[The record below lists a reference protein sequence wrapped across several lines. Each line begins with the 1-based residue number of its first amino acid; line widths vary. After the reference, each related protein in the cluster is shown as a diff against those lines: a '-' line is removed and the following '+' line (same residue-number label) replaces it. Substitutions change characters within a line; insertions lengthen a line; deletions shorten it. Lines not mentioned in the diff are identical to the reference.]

1 VSVKGD
7 LPTGIVRTSRGYRVF
22 QWVQWPGYERGRV
35 RSKCFP
41 ADATIR
47 EMQGWQEDRRLEARA
62 RKNTTAPI
70 VGEGFLA
77 DADRYLTAIVTMPT
91 WKERKKHILE
101 WVALFGERDRA
112 TITSTEIRAQR
123 DRWLTVGPKR
133 VYVKGQGWIAKPIP
147 LSPHSVNL
155 RLRALENLFTVLDGQ
170 DAPNP
175 IDEVPEAEEA
185 SPAPK
190 GQTFALAYEILSFM
204 PDVTTP
210 KKGGSVEKGSLSRIR
225 FETMLMTGLTPRQ
238 LSALKP
244 EHVNWLAG
252 TLLAPKRLKG
262 RRSRRQRAGRTRKA
276 RQLMP
281 AAIPI
286 LKRFFAVHANA
297 AFSASSL
304 RQSVRRAIKAANQA
318 RAQRQLPPIP
328 DGLTPYELT
337 RHTFG
342 TEVYRSTQNV
352 LLVKDLLGHADSKQ
366 SERYAMAAIQE
377 HQIAAVSELSKVAQ
391 RAKAGARRPDLTR
404 ARPSPSARARRV
416 RTGRA
421 VPR

>member
-1 VSVKGD
+1 VTHD
-7 LPTGIVRTSRGYRVF
+7 LPTGIVRTSRGFRVF
-22 QWVQWPGYERGRV
+22 QWVPWPGYPKGRV

-41 ADATIR
+41 APATIR
-47 EMQGWQEDRRLEARA
+47 DMQAWQDDRRVEARA
-62 RKNTTAPI
+62 RRNDAVPAV
-70 VGEGFLA
+70 VGAGFLA
-77 DADRYLTAIVTMPT
+77 DADRYLDAIVTMPT

-112 TITSTEIRAQR
+112 TITSTEVRAQR

-133 VYVKGQGWIAKPIP
+133 IYVKGQGWIAKPIP

-155 RLRALENLFTVLDGQ
+155 RLRALENLYTVLDGQ

-185 SPAPK
+185 APAPK

-210 KKGGSVEKGSLSRIR
+210 AKGGAVEKGSLSRIR

-238 LSALKP
+238 LGALRP
-244 EHVNWLAG
+244 EHVNWSAG

-281 AAIPI
+281 NALRI
-286 LKRFFAVHANA
+286 LKRFFAMQANR
-297 AFSASSL
+297 AFSTSSL
-304 RQSVRRAIKAANQA
+304 RQSVNRAKAAANLVRA
-318 RAQRQLPPIP
+318 RKRLPLIP
-328 DGLTPYELT
+328 AAITPYELL

-342 TEVYRSTQNV
+342 TEVYRSSQNL
-352 LLVKDLLGHADSKQ
+352 LLVKDLMGHADIKQ

-377 HQIAAVSELSKVAQ
+377 HQVAAVAALSKVA
-391 RAKAGARRPDLTR
+391 GSARRQPSKSVRSKCKVSPTR
-404 ARPSPSARARRV
+404 KGRTV
-416 RTGRA
+416 RTNRTRSA
-421 VPR
+421 